1 MNMFVIKLLFSIFKD
16 QDKLLSILHRSTSQ
30 RNITDNV
37 VPVAENV
44 NVLPLHSKRKIS
56 CTIQRITPDP
66 STVISSLET
75 SSCSKKKKCLTL
87 KKDKVNP

>member
-30 RNITDNV
+30 RNFTDNV

-44 NVLPLHSKRKIS
+44 KVLPLHLKRKIS
-56 CTIQRITPDP
+56 CTRPRITPDP

-75 SSCSKKKKCLTL
+75 SSCSKKKKMSYI
-87 KKDKVNP
+87 KGRQS